1 MIVRHL
7 PYCAHAR
14 GDRLSRGWACALR
27 VLCLAFVLL
36 GVAGAAP
43 ARAQMAIIRDT
54 EIEHVLGDWLTPV
67 LKSAGMSRDQVNL
80 VIVSSP
86 EINAFV
92 AGGSNIFLY
101 TGLLR
106 EAENPGE
113 VIGVMAHE
121 LGHIQGGH
129 LVRGRD
135 ELAKASYQSI
145 LAAVVGIGVGAIG
158 GGGDAA
164 AAISAAGSGAAR
176 SGYLSF
182 SRTQESSADQA
193 ALRYFETAGFSPYG
207 LVTFMEKLEG
217 QELLPASRQNEY
229 MRTHPVTRD
238 RVAAMRAGL
247 NRSTHANAAFPP
259 QWQAQFDLMKAK
271 IIGFEDPGR
280 AISLYSANAS
290 SPTAQYALAI
300 ADYRQGNMQ
309 SAIDKMDRLIA
320 ADPSNPYFYEM
331 RAQIQLDD
339 GRMKDAIDSYGKTLG
354 LMPDAALARI
364 DMAHAMVESAGYDR
378 PAQLKEAEAQLKRAL
393 TIERKTPKI
402 HRLLATIYGRLGNEP
417 KAQVELAEE
426 AILLGKYGDAKR
438 FAALA
443 QAGMEKNGAKGSGD
457 WLHLQDVLQYLSNKK
472 DTKE

>member
-1 MIVRHL
+1 MMIVRNL
-7 PYCAHAR
+7 PPA
-14 GDRLSRGWACALR
+14 GWMFALR
-27 VLCLAFVLL
+27 LAGLVLL
-36 GVAGAAP
+36 LWTMAPAP

-54 EIEHVLGDWLTPV
+54 EIEHVLAEWLTPV
-67 LKSAGMSRDQVNL
+67 LKGAGMTRDQVNL

-113 VIGVMAHE
+113 VLGVMAHE

-135 ELAKASYQSI
+135 EMEKASYQSI
-145 LAAVVGIGVGAIG
+145 LATVVGIGVGAIG
-158 GGGDAA
+158 GSSDAA
-164 AAISAAGSGAAR
+164 AAIGAAGAGAAR
-176 SGYLSF
+176 GGYLSF

-193 ALRYFETAGFSPYG
+193 ALRYFKSAGFSPAG
-207 LVTFMEKLEG
+207 LVSFMEKLEG
-217 QELLPASRQNEY
+217 QELLPANRQNEY

-247 NRSTHANAAFPP
+247 NRSPYAAVGFPP
-259 QWQAQFDLMKAK
+259 EWQAQFDLMKAK

-280 AISLYSANAS
+280 AFSLYSTDTA

-309 SAIDKMDRLIA
+309 SAIDKMDKLIA
-320 ADPSNPYFYEM
+320 AAPANPYFYEM

-339 GRMKDAIDSYGKTLG
+339 GRMKDAIASYGKTLD

-378 PAQLKEAEAQLKRAL
+378 PAQLQEAESHLKRAL
-393 TIERKTPKI
+393 AIERKTPKI

-426 AILLGKYGDAKR
+426 AILLGKYGEAKR